1 MKNWKTILGA
11 ALLAG
16 LMAWTGYT
24 LFHGQ
29 SAHAIWAALSTVHPL
44 AILAGLGLM
53 AAFVACEAACTRAIL
68 AALGHRVP
76 LRQTLG
82 YSAAGFYFSSVTPSA
97 TGGQP
102 AQVLAM
108 RRNGI
113 PLAHGTLD
121 MLLVTVCYQTATLL
135 FAGAAWVLLPGAG
148 ARLGQGLT
156 ALLLG
161 GGAVTLALTAG
172 MVLLLIR
179 PPKGARFEGYRAAAA
194 LLRQRPGLLPKLLG
208 LSCLQLLSLYL
219 VPYVVYLGF
228 GLSGQSVL
236 ELVGTQ
242 ALLSLATGCL
252 PLPGAVGAAEG
263 AFLKGFSSFF
273 GPSLLTPAVLVSRGI
288 SFYLPLLFTGLVTL
302 ANQLRLRRPAVRAV
316 PSPLSPANLPDA
328 DAA

>member
-1 MKNWKTILGA
+1 MKNWKTPLGI
-11 ALLAG
+11 ALLMG

-29 SAHAIWAALSTVHPL
+29 SAQAIWAALSTVHPL
-44 AILAGLGLM
+44 TIVAGLGLM
-53 AAFVACEAACTRAIL
+53 TAFMACEATCTRAIL
-68 AALGHRVP
+68 AALGHNVP
-76 LRQTLG
+76 LRQAMG

-97 TGGQP
+97 AGGQP
-102 AQVLAM
+102 AQVFAM
-108 RRNGI
+108 KRNGI

-121 MLLVTVCYQTATLL
+121 MLLVTICYQTATLL
-135 FAGAAWVLLPGAG
+135 FAGAAWVFLPGA
-148 ARLGQGLT
+148 RVWLGQGLT
-156 ALLLG
+156 VLLLG

-172 MVLLLIR
+172 MAFLLIR
-179 PPKGARFEGYRAAAA
+179 PPKGDRFEGYRAAAA
-194 LLRQRPGLLPKLLG
+194 LLRQKPHLLPKLFG

-228 GLSGQSVL
+228 GLSGQSAL
-236 ELVGTQ
+236 ALVGTQ

-273 GPSLLTPAVLVSRGI
+273 GPELLTPAVLVSRGI
-288 SFYLPLLFTGLVTL
+288 SFYLPLLLTGLVAL
-302 ANQLRLRRPAVRAV
+302 AGQIRLRRPAVEKAPTSLPPVRV
-316 PSPLSPANLPDA
+316 PKA